1 LASASIEIVYRG
13 IFQPNLAKLIT
24 NTLVMAARGEGR
36 IGTAWGRYSDS
47 PERNG
52 IPAKRFA
59 VVCDTA
65 EELENN
71 LAKYEPKQVDI
82 TVCLDDTMFR
92 GIESWAWYGI
102 QQINALTRPGGVLL
116 APSKKSHQE
125 LLRLVARR
133 EAPYTLA
140 TIPAEA
146 NLAGLWV
153 SRDDHTDMRLLG
165 AIAKLVPQ
173 LVSIDGLRGAIA
185 RRGLAEQKYR
195 GIDAAYAPFQ
205 MNGDQGIPVGQ
216 TKLQSLNQGYEEVR
230 VTEVGPGMGA
240 EPRVL
245 EFEKPG
251 WTKMRQ
257 GIVVDAMKVGT
268 RNPYF
273 KKWSS
278 RTKRPVVNF
287 DTCIKCTLCWLH
299 CPDECFDW
307 TPEGV
312 YDINYE
318 SCCGCGVCE
327 AVCPV
332 DRCIVMVDENDFND
346 LETPY
351 AKWKR
356 GEPLVSPEGAG
367 GLKYVA
373 PAGDVPGGKIELG
386 GKK

>member
-1 LASASIEIVYRG
+1 MASTSVEIVYRG
-13 IFQPNLAKLIT
+13 IFQPTLAKMLC
-24 NTLVMAARGEGR
+24 NTLVLAARKEGR
-36 IGTAWGRYSDS
+36 VGTTWGRYSDS

-59 VVCDTA
+59 VIADTA
-65 EELENN
+65 EELENS
-71 LAKYEPKQVDI
+71 LAKYEPKQVDV

-102 QQINALTRPGGVLL
+102 QQVNALTRPGGVLL
-116 APSKKSHQE
+116 TSSKRSHDE
-125 LLRLVARR
+125 LLQLIGRR

-146 NLAGLWV
+146 NLAGLWYY
-153 SRDDHTDMRLLG
+153 RDDHTDVRLLG
-165 AIAKLVPQ
+165 ALAKLAPQ
-173 LVSIDGLRGAIA
+173 LIKIDSLREALVQ
-185 RRGLAEQKYR
+185 RGLAEQKYK

-205 MNGDQGIPVGQ
+205 VNGDQGVPVGQ
-216 TKLQSLNQGYEEVR
+216 NKLQSLNQGHAEVKTTA
-230 VTEVGPGMGA
+230 VASGVGGV
-240 EPRVL
+240 PRVL

-251 WTKMRQ
+251 WTRMRQ
-257 GIVVDAMKVGT
+257 GIVVDAMKLGT

-278 RTKRPVVNF
+278 RSKRPVVDF

-332 DRCIVMVDENDFND
+332 DHCIVMVDENDYED
-346 LETPY
+346 LESPY
-351 AKWKR
+351 PKWQR
-356 GEPLVSPEGAG
+356 GEPLKAPDGVG
-367 GLKYVA
+367 GLKYLA
-373 PAGDVPGGKIELG
+373 PAGDVPGGKLQLG